1 MQTIII
7 ILAAF
12 LLMTPGLSTA
22 QMHGGGMHGE
32 GQPMMGGKGMS
43 QCMMQNMDMMNQM
56 MDEMRQMMG
65 QGHMTPAQQKQ
76 MQDMM
81 NQMDRMKQQMA
92 GSQNPQ
98 MEQQQ
103 RQQLQE
109 MQRRLNTIKKEGGH
123 QH

>member
-1 MQTIII
+1 MRTIITI
-7 ILAAF
+7 FAAF

-22 QMHGGGMHGE
+22 QMRGGAMYGE
-32 GQPMMGGKGMS
+32 SQHIMGGKGMS
-43 QCMMQNMDMMNQM
+43 RCMMQNMDMMNQM

-65 QGHMTPAQQKQ
+65 QGHMAPTQQKQ

-92 GSQNPQ
+92 GPQNPQ

-109 MQRRLNTIKKEGGH
+109 MQRRLNTLKKEGGH